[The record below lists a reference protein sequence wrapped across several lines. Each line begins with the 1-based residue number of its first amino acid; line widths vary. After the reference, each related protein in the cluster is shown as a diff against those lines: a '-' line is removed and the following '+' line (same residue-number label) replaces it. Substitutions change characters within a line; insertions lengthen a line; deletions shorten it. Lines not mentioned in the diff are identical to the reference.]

1 MQAWGLATPSAA
13 RIMAEECNLG
23 AAMATLNTK
32 LCILTPDASYSE
44 RWQGDAAQYRALLGE
59 RLTFRSWVDA
69 GDLSKF
75 DCVLPLL
82 VWGYPEQSARWYCAL
97 DAWEEQG
104 IKFINPIPTLRW
116 NTDKD
121 YLIDLAAVGIPT
133 VPTVEIHGL
142 TPATLAQARAELG
155 TKLVVVKPSISA
167 GAMRT
172 YRLSPEDAIPFD
184 VYDKEMLVQPLMPSV
199 TQEGEYS
206 LLWFGGHYSHA
217 ILKKPANGDFRVQ
230 PQFGG
235 LETGVEPPADAVIL
249 AEATLAACPFPVSYA
264 RVDML
269 RDTHGNFTLMELE
282 LIEPALFLHHAAD
295 KGAAFAASIRR
306 TA

>member
-1 MQAWGLATPSAA
+1 M
-13 RIMAEECNLG
+13 
-23 AAMATLNTK
+23 TK
-32 LCILTPDASYSE
+32 FCILTPDASYPD
-44 RWQGDAAQYRALLGE
+44 RWQPDAAQYRQLLGKG
-59 RLTFRSWVDA
+59 LTLRPWVDA

-104 IKFINPIPTLRW
+104 INFINTIPTLRW

-142 TPATLAQARAELG
+142 TPATLAEARAELG
-155 TKLVVVKPSISA
+155 AKLVVVKPSISA

-172 YRLSPEDAIPFD
+172 YRLGPEDAIPFD

-206 LLWFGGHYSHA
+206 LLWFGGNYSHA

-235 LETGVEPPADAVIL
+235 NEVAVEPPTEAVIL
-249 AEATLAACPFPVSYA
+249 AEATIAACPYPVTYA

-269 RDTHGNFTLMELE
+269 RDTDGNFTLMELE
-282 LIEPALFLHHAAD
+282 LIEPALFLCHAAD
-295 KGAAFAASIRR
+295 NGERFKAVLRR